1 MSPAFL
7 RSDSGLSV
15 GQVLVL
21 IRGPVLYWGEQILSE
36 RRAISLAPVLM
47 ETPLHR
53 HRVFTK
59 EEKKAAAWERNL
71 LIRAARVSLKL
82 NALWAQQ

>member
-1 MSPAFL
+1 MSPASL
-7 RSDSGLSV
+7 RSDRGPSV
-15 GQVLVL
+15 QQVLVL
-21 IRGPVLYWGEQILSE
+21 IRGLVVCWEQILSG

-53 HRVFTK
+53 HRVFAE
-59 EEKKAAAWERNL
+59 EEKKAAARERNL
-71 LIRAARVSLKL
+71 LIRATRVSLKL